1 MKKSSFFTKIPI
13 FRDIFVPLSFQDEKN
28 FFIHNNFQKVGYYS
42 GFYSSL
48 RDEKRGNGGF
58 VKNKAGFQCILRI
71 LGKHEYTCNS
81 EEEIQTIT
89 ISSFFIAQ
97 RAVKTRIIANLL
109 KIIKNTDFFLI
120 LKRKGFKSL
129 LESGH
134 FGEKWWFSQT
144 LDA

>member
-1 MKKSSFFTKIPI
+1 MPI
-13 FRDIFVPLSFQDEKN
+13 FRHKFEPLSFQDEKN
-28 FFIHNNFQKVGYYS
+28 FFIHNNFQKIGYYS

-109 KIIKNTDFFLI
+109 KIIKNTEFFLI
-120 LKRKGFKSL
+120 FEQK
-129 LESGH
+129 
-134 FGEKWWFSQT
+134 
-144 LDA
+144 